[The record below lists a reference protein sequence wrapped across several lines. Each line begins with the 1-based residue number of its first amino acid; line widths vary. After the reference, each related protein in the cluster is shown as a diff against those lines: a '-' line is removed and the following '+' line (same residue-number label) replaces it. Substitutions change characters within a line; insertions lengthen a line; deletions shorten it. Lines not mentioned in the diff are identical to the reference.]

1 VKKGA
6 IMDIDFLLTRD
17 FTEITDNEETT
28 FLFTNA
34 DHTLH
39 GLSRFAMEVL
49 FEIAA
54 ARNVKLNVR

>member
-1 VKKGA
+1 
-6 IMDIDFLLTRD
+6 MDIDFLLTRD

-39 GLSRFAMEVL
+39 GLSNFAMRVL